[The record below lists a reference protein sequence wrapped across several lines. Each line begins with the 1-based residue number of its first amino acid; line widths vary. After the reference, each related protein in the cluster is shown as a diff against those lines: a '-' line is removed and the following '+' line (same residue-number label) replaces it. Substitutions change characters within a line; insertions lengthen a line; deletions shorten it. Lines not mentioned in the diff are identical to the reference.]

1 MKTSKSESL
10 FKEAVKYIPG
20 GVNSPVRAFKSVGG
34 NPLFI
39 AKGEGS
45 KIYDVDG
52 NEFIEYI
59 GSWGPHLF
67 GHNPPFIKEAL
78 LKAIEN
84 GTSFG
89 APTELEVKMAK
100 LISELVP
107 SVEMVRM
114 VNSGTEATMSAIRT
128 ARGYTGKEKFIKF
141 EGCYHGHADYFLI
154 KAGSGALTLGIPTSP
169 GVTKG
174 NAADTLLADYNDIDS
189 VKKLI
194 LQNKSANKTGK
205 NDIAAVIIEP
215 IAGNM
220 GVVRA
225 SNNFL
230 TELRE
235 ICDEEN
241 IVLIFDEVMTG
252 FRVARGG
259 AQEMFNI
266 RPDLTTFGKIIGGG
280 LPVGAFGGKKEIM
293 EMVAPSGSVYQAG
306 TLSGNPLAM
315 AAGFA
320 ALSYIKDHPE
330 VYTLLEENSAYLENG
345 IKGNLKSLKKNYAF
359 NRVGSMST
367 LFFVEGE
374 VNNFKSAVKSD
385 TALYGKYFHEMLI
398 CGIYLAPAQ
407 FEAAFIST
415 AHTKED
421 LDKTIKANYQA
432 VEALTKK

>member
-1 MKTSKSESL
+1 MNSNKSSKL
-10 FKEAVKYIPG
+10 FNEAKQIIPG

-39 AKGEGS
+39 ERGEGS

-67 GHNPPFIKEAL
+67 GHNPPFIKDAL
-78 LKAIEN
+78 TKAIEN

-100 LISELVP
+100 LIIDLVP

-114 VNSGTEATMSAIRT
+114 VNSGTEATMSAVRA

-169 GVTKG
+169 GVTRG
-174 NAADTLLADYNDIDS
+174 NAADTLLADFNDIDS
-189 VKKLI
+189 VKRLVK
-194 LQNKSANKTGK
+194 ANK
-205 NDIAAVIIEP
+205 NEIAAVIIEP

-225 SNNFL
+225 ENKFIQ
-230 TELRE
+230 ELRN
-235 ICDEEN
+235 ICDEEK

-252 FRVARGG
+252 FRLSEQG
-259 AQEMFNI
+259 AQGLLNI
-266 RPDLTTFGKIIGGG
+266 KPDMVTFGKIIGGG

-293 EMVAPSGSVYQAG
+293 EMVAPAGPVYQAG

-315 AAGFA
+315 AAGYA

-330 VYTLLEENSAYLENG
+330 VYDELEEKSAYLE
-345 IKGNLKSLKKNYAF
+345 KGFKENMSRLKKNLAL
-359 NRVGSMST
+359 NRVGSMMT
-367 LFFVEGE
+367 LFFYEGS
-374 VNNFKSAVKSD
+374 VNSFQTAIKSD
-385 TALYGKYFHEMLI
+385 TELFGKYFHEMLTR
-398 CGIYLAPAQ
+398 GIYLAPAQ
-407 FEAAFIST
+407 FEAIFVST
-415 AHTKED
+415 AHSIDD
-421 LDKTIKANYQA
+421 LDKTIKANFESLKA
-432 VEALTKK
+432 II